1 MISIWKLKTF
11 KIFVYKLVT
20 LREKIFVG
28 IVEYKVCNRERINKK
43 YRYKNERNEK
53 IINRYKIIIVV
64 ICNYYGIKEESLGLL
79 LKNKEKKYLF
89 LLLMRNFNCL
99 SLNSLSDDFLLK
111 GNLNLHLKKAEEK
124 VLINKSFRD
133 DYFELEDEINKKIKK
148 AKKTLA

>member
-1 MISIWKLKTF
+1 M
-11 KIFVYKLVT
+11 
-20 LREKIFVG
+20 G